1 MPFSRFDSRVLMQVG
16 SHDLAYYLTLGAF
29 MVSDALVEPYS
40 HCRLI
45 RMPQFDTLALL
56 DSVA

>member
-1 MPFSRFDSRVLMQVG
+1 MQVD
-16 SHDLAYYLTLGAF
+16 SHNLAYYLTLGAL

-40 HCRLI
+40 RRRLR